1 MLAPV
6 TTALLIINIL
16 VFVAGYLT
24 DNAIIEFA
32 LVPVYL
38 IDDPAMF
45 AVSSMISMF
54 LHSGEVHIAFNMLAL
69 FTIGRILEPHLGSAK
84 FITVY
89 ILSGFAG
96 AGLHTAY
103 SFISQSGIY
112 TPVVGASG
120 AISGIIGISAALG
133 DRVAIFWLI
142 AQIPLAFS
150 GFSSIAWFAH
160 IGGFIFGFA
169 SGRIMLYVRK
179 RKEHYDG
186 YYV

>member
-6 TTALLIINIL
+6 TIALLIINVV
-16 VFVAGYLT
+16 VFIVGYLT
-24 DNAIIEFA
+24 ENAIIEFA

-38 IDDPAMF
+38 TEDPAMF
-45 AVSSMISMF
+45 AVSSFISMF
-54 LHSGEVHIAFNMLAL
+54 LHAGVAHIAFNMLAL
-69 FTIGRILEPHLGSAK
+69 FTIGRILEPHLGSVK
-84 FITVY
+84 FIAVY

-96 AGLHTAY
+96 AGLHTA
-103 SFISQSGIY
+103 SAFISQSGIY

-142 AQIPLAFS
+142 AQIPFAFS
-150 GFSSIAWFAH
+150 GFSSVAWFAH

-169 SGRIMLYVRK
+169 SGRVMLYMRK